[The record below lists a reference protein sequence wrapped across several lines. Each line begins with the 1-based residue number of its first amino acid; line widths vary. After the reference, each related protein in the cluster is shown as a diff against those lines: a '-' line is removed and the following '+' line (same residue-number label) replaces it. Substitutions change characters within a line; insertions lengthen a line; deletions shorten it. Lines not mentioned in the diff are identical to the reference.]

1 MTNPAIKTQLKDYI
15 VGLMHIGHLVDDLD
29 AAVASFKK
37 VYGVTDADIR
47 LEPPVGVIPPG
58 GIMTRFA
65 FVNVQGTE
73 FELIEPVSD
82 YFKDIL
88 GKSPCGGA
96 GINHVAWQVRDIDQC
111 MAVLTEHGIK
121 PGHVTPGGVV
131 TFGVK
136 KLVYLDPQTTDGIL
150 IELIELL

>member
-1 MTNPAIKTQLKDYI
+1 MNTAIQKTLKDFI
-15 VGLMHIGHLVDDLD
+15 LGLMHIGHLVDDLD

-37 VYGVTDADIR
+37 VYGITDNDIR
-47 LEPPVGVIPPG
+47 LEPPPGVIPPG
-58 GIMTRFA
+58 DIMTRFA

-96 GINHVAWQVRDIDQC
+96 GINHVAWHVRDIDEC
-111 MAVLTEHGIK
+111 MRVLEAQGIK

-131 TFGVK
+131 TFGIK
-136 KLVYLDPQTTDGIL
+136 KLVYLDPKTTDGIL

>member
-1 MTNPAIKTQLKDYI
+1 MNISVKHALKDFI
-15 VGLMHIGHLVDDLD
+15 IGLQHIGHLVHNLD
-29 AAVASFKK
+29 EAVSSFKK

-47 LEPPVGVIPPG
+47 LEPPPGVIPPG
-58 GIMTRFA
+58 GVMTRFA
-65 FVNVQGTE
+65 FITVQGTE

-96 GINHVAWQVRDIDQC
+96 GINHVAWRVKDIDEC
-111 MAVLTEHGIK
+111 MNILERQGIK
-121 PGHVTPGGVV
+121 PGHVTPTGVL
-131 TFGVK
+131 TFGPK
-136 KLVYLDPQTTDGIL
+136 KLVYLDPNTTDGIL

>member
-1 MTNPAIKTQLKDYI
+1 MSIQHTLKDYI
-15 VGLMHIGHLVDDLD
+15 LGLIHIGHLVDDLD

-37 VYGVTDADIR
+37 VYGVTDDDIR
-47 LEPPVGVIPPG
+47 LEPPTGVIPPG

-65 FVNVQGTE
+65 FINVNGTE

-96 GINHVAWQVRDIDQC
+96 GINHVAWRVRDIDQC
-111 MAVLTEHGIK
+111 MSVLAAQGIK

-131 TFGVK
+131 QFGPK
-136 KLVYLDPQTTDGIL
+136 KLVYLDPNTTDGIL